1 MFSTVSTTFQH
12 SFQHDVELL
21 IGIIINKELLLVSI
35 YYYLVIV
42 LKHFGS
48 QIYLTFRRTVLF
60 EVVQLVQLRKMQQ
73 YSYSQIDNIIVLLS
87 Y

>member
-42 LKHFGS
+42 VKNFGC
-48 QIYLTFRRTVLF
+48 QIYLTF
-60 EVVQLVQLRKMQQ
+60 
-73 YSYSQIDNIIVLLS
+73 
-87 Y
+87 